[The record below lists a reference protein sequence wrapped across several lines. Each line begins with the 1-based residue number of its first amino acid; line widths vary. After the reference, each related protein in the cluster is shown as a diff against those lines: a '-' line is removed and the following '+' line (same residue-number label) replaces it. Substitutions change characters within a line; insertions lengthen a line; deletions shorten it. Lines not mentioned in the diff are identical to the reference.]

1 MLSYRHNALGAAHKL
16 GTVALSP
23 YDNQQHRAGVTA
35 LVDLQQPFPA
45 TLRPAALAPEA
56 MVSSSHPAI
65 SRAGVDVL
73 ATGGNAVDAALAM
86 AAMSRLAL
94 PGQCGIGG
102 DAFMVLREPDG
113 GGPWSGGGSAQI
125 ISLDHRRGCLVGGS
139 DSRQEGVALGA

>member
-1 MLSYRHNALGAAHKL
+1 L

-86 AAMSRLAL
+86 AAMSWLAL
-94 PGQCGIGG
+94 PRQCGIGG
-102 DAFMVLREPDG
+102 DAFVVL
-113 GGPWSGGGSAQI
+113 PWSGGGSAPQI